1 MWFSNFDRME
11 KLLLSG
17 LIDLLECMLLNFPL
31 KSAAC
36 PETHQDNLHVTF
48 LNLSVQ
54 KMGNVNV
61 DESEKN
67 VCVCVHL
74 KKKKKKD

>member
-1 MWFSNFDRME
+1 ME

-17 LIDLLECMLLNFPL
+17 LIDLLECTLLNFPL

-48 LNLSVQ
+48 LNLPVQ

-61 DESEKN
+61 DESVNN
-67 VCVCVHL
+67 VCICVHFFFF
-74 KKKKKKD
+74 KKKIN